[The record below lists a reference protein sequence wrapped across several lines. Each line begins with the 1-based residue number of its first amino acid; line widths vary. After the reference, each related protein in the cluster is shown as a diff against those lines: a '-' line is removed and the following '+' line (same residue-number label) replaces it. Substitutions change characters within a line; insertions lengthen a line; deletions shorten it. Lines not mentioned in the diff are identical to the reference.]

1 MKNKIKNIIIF
12 FAGAVIIAL
21 LGLAPNAPK
30 TFSLYWGNLGARM
43 VEAGVIDI
51 ERFENL
57 YQQRGGLSEA
67 DRKLLADSDNGNL
80 VITAE
85 NSGMMLNMLWAL
97 GLSNKNPILENGPMM
112 DSRYG
117 GAGNFA
123 STGGWTIAKE
133 NTMDHYSR
141 HEFIKLTLE
150 QQKLVEEVSK
160 NIYRP
165 CCDNPTY
172 FPDCNHGMAMLG
184 LLELM
189 ASQGVSES
197 DMYKIALTVN
207 SYWFPDTYLTI
218 AKYLKEKKNI
228 DWEDANPKEILGRN
242 YSSASGYQNI
252 LSQITPPAT
261 QSGGGCGV

>member
-43 VEAGVIDI
+43 VEAGVIDM

-80 VITAE
+80 VITSE

-97 GLSNKNPILENGPMM
+97 GLGNKNPILENGPMM
-112 DSRYG
+112 TYSG
-117 GAGNFA
+117 AGLPAEALAKAGNFA
-123 STGGWTIAKE
+123 STGGWTLGKGNA
-133 NTMDHYSR
+133 MDHYSM
-141 HEFIKLTLE
+141 HQFVTLTRE
-150 QQKLVEEVSK
+150 QQDLVEKVAK

-165 CCDNPTY
+165 CCKNSTY

-184 LLELM
+184 LMEIM
-189 ASQGVSES
+189 ASQGASEPE
-197 DMYKIALTVN
+197 MYKMSGEVN
-207 SYWFPDTYLTI
+207 TLWFPKVET
-218 AKYLKEKKNI
+218 
-228 DWEDANPKEILGRN
+228 
-242 YSSASGYQNI
+242 
-252 LSQITPPAT
+252 
-261 QSGGGCGV
+261 GCGV

>member
-43 VEAGVIDI
+43 VEAGVIDM

-80 VITAE
+80 VITSE

-97 GLSNKNPILENGPMM
+97 GLGNKNPILENGPMM
-112 DSRYG
+112 TYSG
-117 GAGNFA
+117 AGLPAEALAKAGNFA
-123 STGGWTIAKE
+123 STGGWTLGKGNA
-133 NTMDHYSR
+133 MDHYSM
-141 HEFIKLTLE
+141 HQFVTLTRE
-150 QQKLVEEVSK
+150 QQDLVEKVAK

-165 CCDNPTY
+165 CCKNSTY
-172 FPDCNHGMAMLG
+172 FPDCNHGTAMLG
-184 LLELM
+184 LMEIM
-189 ASQGVSES
+189 ASQGASEPE
-197 DMYKIALTVN
+197 MYKMSGEVN
-207 SYWFPDTYLTI
+207 TLWFPKVET
-218 AKYLKEKKNI
+218 
-228 DWEDANPKEILGRN
+228 
-242 YSSASGYQNI
+242 
-252 LSQITPPAT
+252 
-261 QSGGGCGV
+261 GCGV

>member
-43 VEAGVIDI
+43 VEAGVIDM

-80 VITAE
+80 VITSE

-97 GLSNKNPILENGPMM
+97 GLGNKNPILENGPMM
-112 DSRYG
+112 TYSG
-117 GAGNFA
+117 AGLAAEALAKAGNFA
-123 STGGWTIAKE
+123 STGGWTLGKG
-133 NTMDHYSR
+133 NGMDHYSM
-141 HEFIKLTLE
+141 HQFVTLTRE
-150 QQKLVEEVSK
+150 QQDLVEKVAK

-165 CCDNPTY
+165 CCKNSTY

-184 LLELM
+184 LMEIM
-189 ASQGVSES
+189 ASQGASEPE
-197 DMYKIALTVN
+197 MYKMSGEVN
-207 SYWFPDTYLTI
+207 TLWL
-218 AKYLKEKKNI
+218 
-228 DWEDANPKEILGRN
+228 PKVE
-242 YSSASGYQNI
+242 
-252 LSQITPPAT
+252 T
-261 QSGGGCGV
+261 GCGV

>member
-43 VEAGVIDI
+43 VEAGVIDM

-67 DRKLLADSDNGNL
+67 DRKLLTDSDNGNL
-80 VITAE
+80 VITSE

-97 GLSNKNPILENGPMM
+97 GLGNKNPILENGPMM
-112 DSRYG
+112 TYSG
-117 GAGNFA
+117 AGLPAEALAKAGNFA
-123 STGGWTIAKE
+123 STGGWTLGKGNA
-133 NTMDHYSR
+133 MDHYSM
-141 HEFIKLTLE
+141 HQFVTLTRE
-150 QQKLVEEVSK
+150 QQDLVEKVAK

-165 CCDNPTY
+165 CCKNSTY

-184 LLELM
+184 LMEIM
-189 ASQGVSES
+189 ASQGASEPE
-197 DMYKIALTVN
+197 MYKMSGEVN
-207 SYWFPDTYLTI
+207 TLWFPKVET
-218 AKYLKEKKNI
+218 
-228 DWEDANPKEILGRN
+228 
-242 YSSASGYQNI
+242 
-252 LSQITPPAT
+252 
-261 QSGGGCGV
+261 GCGV